1 MKSRLTNNAVSFVRG
16 VGALGDAVA
25 PLSAGVNAG
34 AVAASE
40 RIGPRTRWGQAFSVA
55 QKKLKQRWIFM

>member
-16 VGALGDAVA
+16 VGAFGDAVA

-40 RIGPRTRWGQAFSVA
+40 RIGPRTRWGQAF
-55 QKKLKQRWIFM
+55 